1 MVGKLKVKTLDKL
14 PAGKHFDGGGL
25 YLDVSAA
32 GGRSWRWK
40 YRRPSDS
47 KETRLT
53 LGAYPAVGLAEARER
68 RDESRKQLREGR
80 DPGAER
86 RALREGGNG
95 VGAGPATFKAV
106 AAEWLEKQRAA
117 MSLATYN
124 KAQWQLSY
132 ATDLD
137 GLPIDAIKPPQ
148 VLAVLRKLESAD
160 ILETMHRV
168 KSRVGEVFRY
178 AIAAGYATDDPTGA
192 LRGALK
198 PVVSK
203 SHAAIIEPKEV
214 GALLRALDSYQ
225 GQPTTMAA
233 LKLAPLVFAR
243 PGNLRAAEW
252 REIDFDAKEWRIPAG
267 KMKMKEA
274 HLVPLSKQAVKILRE
289 LHRLTGHGRFCFPSL
304 LSAERPMSNN
314 TLNMA
319 LRRLGFDHDTMTAH
333 GFRAMASTLLN
344 ELGWAP
350 DVIERQLAHA
360 ERNKVRA
367 VYNRASYM
375 EERRQLM
382 QQWADYCDQ
391 LRDGGNVVAMKRKR
405 K

>member
-1 MVGKLKVKTLDKL
+1 MAGKLKVKVLGSL
-14 PAGKHFDGGGL
+14 PPGKHFDGGGL

-40 YRRPSDS
+40 YRRPGDG

-53 LGAYPAVGLAEARER
+53 LGAFPDVGLADAREQ
-68 RDESRKQLREGR
+68 RDKARAVLRTGT
-80 DPGAER
+80 DPGADR
-86 RALREGGNG
+86 RAKRDSANAAEPVN
-95 VGAGPATFKAV
+95 TFKAV

-137 GLPIDAIKPPQ
+137 ALPVEAITPPQ

-168 KSRVGEVFRY
+168 KSRIGEVFRY
-178 AIAAGYATDDPTGA
+178 AIAAGYATQDPTGA

-214 GALLRALDSYQ
+214 GALLRALHAYE
-225 GQPTTMAA
+225 GQPTTMAG
-233 LKLAPLVFAR
+233 LKLAPLLFAR
-243 PGNLRAAEW
+243 PGNLRAMEW
-252 REIDFDAKEWRIPAG
+252 RELDLDGKEWRVPAG

-274 HLVPLSKQAVKILRE
+274 HVVPLSKQAVTILRE
-289 LHRLTGHGRFCFPSL
+289 LHRLTGHGRYCFPSL
-304 LSAERPMSNN
+304 LSAERPMSDN
-314 TLNMA
+314 TLNTA
-319 LRRLGFDHDTMTAH
+319 LRRMGFDHDTMTAH

-344 ELGWAP
+344 ELGWSP

-367 VYNRASYM
+367 TYNRASYM
-375 EERRQLM
+375 AERRELM

-391 LRDGGNVVAMKRKR
+391 LRTGGNVTAMKRRR